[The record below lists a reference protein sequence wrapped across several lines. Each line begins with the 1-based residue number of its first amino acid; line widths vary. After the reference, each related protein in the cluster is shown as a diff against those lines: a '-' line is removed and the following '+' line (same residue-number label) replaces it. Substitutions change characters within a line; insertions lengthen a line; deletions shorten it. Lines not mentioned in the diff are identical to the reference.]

1 MANQLINGAQMVT
14 EPSVPDP
21 NEGKLPTFG
30 YHADGRSQVFY
41 LGVGE
46 RLPEGW
52 HDSPVTA
59 ALDAATAPKPRQPKP
74 KKEAHG
80 NGP

>member
-1 MANQLINGAQMVT
+1 MVNQLINGVQMVT

-30 YHADGRSQVFY
+30 YHADGRSQVFH
-41 LGVGE
+41 LAPGE
-46 RLPEGW
+46 TLPKGW
-52 HDSPVTA
+52 A
-59 ALDAATAPKPRQPKP
+59 DAPQS
-74 KKEAHG
+74 KKVKKVSNG